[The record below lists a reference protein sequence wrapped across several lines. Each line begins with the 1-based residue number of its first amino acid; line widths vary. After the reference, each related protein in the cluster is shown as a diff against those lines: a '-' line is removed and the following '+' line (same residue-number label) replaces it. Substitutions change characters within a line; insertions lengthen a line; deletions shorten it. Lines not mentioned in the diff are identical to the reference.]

1 VLRIVCG
8 GDGVRNSPEEQA
20 RYPIARTCFN
30 MLVLWRYPSPVVLE
44 AKLWGAVE
52 ESEGFGLK

>member
-1 VLRIVCG
+1 
-8 GDGVRNSPEEQA
+8 
-20 RYPIARTCFN
+20 

>member
-1 VLRIVCG
+1 
-8 GDGVRNSPEEQA
+8 
-20 RYPIARTCFN
+20 
-30 MLVLWRYPSPVVLE
+30 MLVLWRYPNPKVLE